1 MVYINSNVI
10 IFAIGPITEADTIIE
25 STLTPR
31 CTLKY
36 LVEGDAAQMFPLAE
50 YSHIPDLR
58 EVLPLVQEMP
68 VNDDDVFLIAH
79 AKTGMWFFVK
89 TKNNNK

>member
-1 MVYINSNVI
+1 VVYINSNVI

-25 STLTPR
+25 SKLTPR

-36 LVEGDAAQMFPLAE
+36 LVVGDATQIQMLPSGE
-50 YSHIPDLR
+50 YSHIPNIR

-68 VNDDDVFLIAH
+68 VHDDDVFLIAH
-79 AKTGMWFFVK
+79 AKTGMWFFIK
-89 TKNNNK
+89 TKK

>member
-1 MVYINSNVI
+1 VVYINSNVI
-10 IFAIGPITEADTIIE
+10 IFAIGSITEADTIIE

-36 LVEGDAAQMFPLAE
+36 LVVGDAAQMLLPGE
-50 YSHIPDLR
+50 YSHIPDIR

-68 VNDDDVFLIAH
+68 VNDDDIFLIAH
-79 AKTGMWFFVK
+79 AKTGMWFF
-89 TKNNNK
+89 

>member
-1 MVYINSNVI
+1 VVYINSNVI

-25 STLTPR
+25 SKLTPR

-36 LVEGDAAQMFPLAE
+36 LVVGDATQMLPSGE
-50 YSHIPDLR
+50 YSHIPNIR

-68 VNDDDVFLIAH
+68 VHDDDVFLIAH
-79 AKTGMWFFVK
+79 AKTGMWFFIK
-89 TKNNNK
+89 TKK